1 MRNKRNFIKKL
12 ASSNGFPWSVV
23 KSIIH
28 QVQKATDKALI
39 MPNHQRYCAF
49 MFVFLTAVIKDV
61 SYSNVACAKFDLI
74 ASKLVLLK
82 SRLHILLIK
91 LSFIVTPKIKLLFC
105 IFCLFFTIF
114 LVLVVVL
121 ITLSKQKECY
131 MKGQLNMLGLI
142 VTVLFTNISTTAQV
156 SCCCCIYSETGT
168 KRHHMSSC

>member
-39 MPNHQRYCAF
+39 MLNHQRYCAF

-82 SRLHILLIK
+82 SRLNILLIK